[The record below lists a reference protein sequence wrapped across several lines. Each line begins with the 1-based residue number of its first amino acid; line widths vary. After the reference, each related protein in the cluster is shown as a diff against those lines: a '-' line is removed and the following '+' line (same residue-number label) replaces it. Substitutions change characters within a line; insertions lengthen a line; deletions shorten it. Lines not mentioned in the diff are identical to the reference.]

1 MILSSLAC
9 ICQFVRNSWCF
20 CSLVPVGTK
29 VSRISFQRHGQ
40 TVLLDI
46 NLKPDL
52 KWDVKEKEQ
61 SSGET
66 ERKAE
71 ISCGVYNHPATR
83 LLQRGK
89 EGESY
94 WQVLNIL
101 LIYVFSPLKALHGN
115 CTWLS
120 LGYPPSGQL
129 LTLMNSWK

>member
-71 ISCGVYNHPATR
+71 MSCVFITSPSHQVATKR
-83 LLQRGK
+83 KRRGELLAGF
-89 EGESY
+89 EYSAD
-94 WQVLNIL
+94 LCI
-101 LIYVFSPLKALHGN
+101 
-115 CTWLS
+115 
-120 LGYPPSGQL
+120 
-129 LTLMNSWK
+129 